1 MHSRT
6 IKMYWQTYLN
16 LQISIVLNHIS
27 FSLNDIILNG
37 CGTKVYQFV
46 YILLHSNSKKVKIF
60 MKRHLYFSRHL
71 IVNTNIK
78 SYGMMLPIGQEV
90 KMKIMMMSLMRDAEI
105 SQNYM
110 RIQKYF
116 YKFEKLFWFNVFQ
129 PFYLFSLPV
138 SLP

>member
-1 MHSRT
+1 M
-6 IKMYWQTYLN
+6 
-16 LQISIVLNHIS
+16 SIVLNLIN
-27 FSLNDIILNG
+27 FSLNDVDLNG
-37 CGTKVYQFV
+37 CGTKVYQYV
-46 YILLHSNSKKVKIF
+46 YIITYCIPILKKVKMF

-71 IVNTNIK
+71 IVNSNIK

-116 YKFEKLFWFNVFQ
+116 YKFEKLF
-129 PFYLFSLPV
+129 
-138 SLP
+138 